1 MGAYCEAGFHSK
13 YIHDFQLVYERPQQD
28 KEDDN
33 NNKGNKK
40 DKPKEEQ
47 DEDTVETVE
56 TASLQQLGMTW
67 ATVVLYAVLLG
78 SNLVPPTGRVLFAV
92 LLAAALGHNHMMHT
106 ALTLAPVVTEALV
119 MGTVSSAAAAFAPAV
134 ADIAATLALE
144 KTPTV
149 EHHGLVAALAVLLFA
164 RVLPALGSIVAFSW
178 CGAMAGAAVVA
189 AVVQSAWQVWK
200 LAGCVGNAETML
212 KHARSRAEIIAA
224 MSES

>member
-1 MGAYCEAGFHSK
+1 MG
-13 YIHDFQLVYERPQQD
+13 
-28 KEDDN
+28 
-33 NNKGNKK
+33 
-40 DKPKEEQ
+40 
-47 DEDTVETVE
+47 
-56 TASLQQLGMTW
+56 
-67 ATVVLYAVLLG
+67 
-78 SNLVPPTGRVLFAV
+78 VPPTVRVLFAV

-149 EHHGLVAALAVLLFA
+149 EHHGLVAVL
-164 RVLPALGSIVAFSW
+164 
-178 CGAMAGAAVVA
+178 A

-212 KHARSRAEIIAA
+212 KHARSR
-224 MSES
+224 

>member
-1 MGAYCEAGFHSK
+1 MGHRGTRHGYS
-13 YIHDFQLVYERPQQD
+13 
-28 KEDDN
+28 
-33 NNKGNKK
+33 
-40 DKPKEEQ
+40 EQ
-47 DEDTVETVE
+47 C
-56 TASLQQLGMTW
+56 
-67 ATVVLYAVLLG
+67 
-78 SNLVPPTGRVLFAV
+78 R
-92 LLAAALGHNHMMHT
+92 
-106 ALTLAPVVTEALV
+106 
-119 MGTVSSAAAAFAPAV
+119 AAFAPAV

-149 EHHGLVAALAVLLFA
+149 EHHGLVAVLAVLRFAVLLFA